1 MKNGTGDW
9 LLKESL
15 RSLRSPY
22 QSVSTKAVMESRVV
36 SADDMFMNVLKT
48 VLYFNRSVYKLS
60 KAYKYKPFFYKFL
73 SIAPYLGVCV
83 FPNFGFSDLEE
94 KTGKNRQDA
103 YLDFGVGAFDVFRE
117 NRETAFSLEYQPA
130 HVWHT
135 IRPVAGAMI
144 TTHLATYLHLGFAF
158 SWVIGDVF
166 LLSPGFSAGWYQ
178 TGKSGK
184 DLGFPLE

>member
-1 MKNGTGDW
+1 M
-9 LLKESL
+9 
-15 RSLRSPY
+15 
-22 QSVSTKAVMESRVV
+22 
-36 SADDMFMNVLKT
+36 
-48 VLYFNRSVYKLS
+48 LYFNRSVYKLR
-60 KAYKYKPFFYKFL
+60 KAYQFKPFFYKFF

-83 FPNFGFSDLEE
+83 YPNFAFSDLEE

-178 TGKSGK
+178 KGKSGK
-184 DLGFPLE
+184 DLGFPLEFRSGVIVAWVHKQQRFGVHFYHLSNASLGRINPGAESLTLFFSQKI